1 MECGVRHTCFFSQF
15 IAFIFES
22 SSKKNNDMKQICLLV
37 GALLMVLTSSFT
49 QTDTLSQSVPVFKKS
64 AYLRSTAFL
73 YSVNLNAIWLSNMQQ
88 VLKTKDFA
96 GESRYTGSIPFEAGV
111 RFQDWAFS
119 TNVSLPVSLGD
130 VFHPQMVT
138 ISLFAERSVFKSR
151 NFRLDV
157 GAGASLYEYSFIL
170 VQDEPNRQVG
180 FQDLFTTSFLST
192 PVISNKGG
200 AFDVTVSLSNRE
212 KKPVSVGNCFR
223 IGYRRGF
230 TDYRWKSQSFDLLGA
245 PKDQLDMVYFQYL
258 ISLSKNY

>member
-1 MECGVRHTCFFSQF
+1 MPLLLNHHQ
-15 IAFIFES
+15 
-22 SSKKNNDMKQICLLV
+22 KKKDMKQTCLLI
-37 GALLMVLTSSFT
+37 GALLIIVAPSFA
-49 QTDTLSQSVPVFKKS
+49 QTDTMSQSIPVFKKS
-64 AYLRSTAFL
+64 VYLRSTAFL
-73 YSVNLNAIWLSNMQQ
+73 YSVNLNSIWLSNMQH

-96 GESRYTGSIPFEAGV
+96 SESRFTGSIPFEAGV

-119 TNVSLPVSLGD
+119 TNVTLPVSLGD
-130 VFHPQMVT
+130 AFHPKMVT
-138 ISLFAERSVFKSR
+138 ISLFAERAVFKSR
-151 NFRLDV
+151 NFRLNV

-230 TDYRWKSQSFDLLGA
+230 TDYQWKSQSFDLLGA

>member
-1 MECGVRHTCFFSQF
+1 MNKISFLIGVL
-15 IAFIFES
+15 I
-22 SSKKNNDMKQICLLV
+22 LLLNPMF
-37 GALLMVLTSSFT
+37 A
-49 QTDTLSQSVPVFKKS
+49 QTDTTSQSIPVFKKS
-64 AYLRSTAFL
+64 VYLRSTAFL
-73 YSVNLNAIWLSNMQQ
+73 YSLNLSSIWLRNMQQ

-96 GESRYTGSIPFEAGV
+96 SESRYTGSIPFEAGV

-119 TNVSLPVSLGD
+119 TNVTLPVSLGD
-130 VFHPQMVT
+130 AFNPKMVT

-151 NFRLDV
+151 NFRLNV
-157 GAGASLYEYSFIL
+157 GAGASLYEYSFVLI
-170 VQDEPNRQVG
+170 QDEPNRQVG

-223 IGYRRGF
+223 LGYRRGF
-230 TDYRWKSQSFDLLGA
+230 TSYQWKSQSFDLLGA

>member
-1 MECGVRHTCFFSQF
+1 
-15 IAFIFES
+15 
-22 SSKKNNDMKQICLLV
+22 MKQICMLI
-37 GALLMVLTSSFT
+37 GALLMVLAPSFA
-49 QTDTLSQSVPVFKKS
+49 QTDTTSQSIPVFKKGV
-64 AYLRSTAFL
+64 YLRSTAFL
-73 YSVNLNAIWLSNMQQ
+73 YSVNLNSIWLSNMQE

-96 GESRYTGSIPFEAGV
+96 SESRYTGSIPFEAGV
-111 RFQDWAFS
+111 QLKDWAIS
-119 TNVSLPVSLGD
+119 TNVSLPISLSD
-130 VFHPQMVT
+130 AFHPKMLT

-151 NFRLDV
+151 NFRLNV

-180 FQDLFTTSFLST
+180 FQDLFSTSFLST

-212 KKPVSVGNCFR
+212 KKTVSVGNCFR

-230 TDYRWKSQSFDLLGA
+230 TDYQWKSKSFDLLGS

>member
-1 MECGVRHTCFFSQF
+1 MKRTCFL
-15 IAFIFES
+15 
-22 SSKKNNDMKQICLLV
+22 MGV
-37 GALLMVLTSSFT
+37 LLMVSAPSFA
-49 QTDTLSQSVPVFKKS
+49 QTDTTSQSIPVFKKS
-64 AYLRSTAFL
+64 VYLRSTAFL
-73 YSVNLNAIWLSNMQQ
+73 FNANLNAIWLSNMQQ
-88 VLKTKDFA
+88 VLKAKDFA
-96 GESRYTGSIPFEAGV
+96 SESRYTGSIPFEAGV

-119 TNVSLPVSLGD
+119 TNVALPVSLGD
-130 VFHPQMVT
+130 AFHPKMVT
-138 ISLFAERSVFKSR
+138 ISLFAERAVFKSR
-151 NFRLDV
+151 NFRLNV

-192 PVISNKGG
+192 PVITNKGG

-230 TDYRWKSQSFDLLGA
+230 TDYQWKSQSFDLVGA
-245 PKDQLDMVYFQYL
+245 PKDQLDMLYFQYL